1 MSHPTEEVTG
11 GDTGFCGRV
20 LEPLAATTQLL
31 GQMVEGEFRPVEDA
45 GHEIFVSHL
54 DAVLE
59 AIDAVWPA
67 A

>member
-1 MSHPTEEVTG
+1 VTG
-11 GDTGFCGRV
+11 GDTEFSGRV

-31 GQMVEGEFRPVEDA
+31 GQMGQKGSFVRLEDA